1 MSGANTWRGANTW
14 SVALNE
20 NAGGG
25 GGGGAVNSVSVGNA
39 NLTLTGTATDPIIS
53 GTLVALTGNVATTN
67 FAFSGNAPGNPSF
80 VIGGTEE
87 FKIITTDLTS
97 HILVDSGVNGGVQLG
112 NPAGYGGY
120 KVTAPTVTPS
130 TDSTTQVATTA
141 FVQSAISGTPN
152 PNLSQ
157 VLTAGNTATN
167 SITVN
172 NTGVGANTIK
182 LLPNNS
188 ATDPHI
194 ELSDGTTTNTINK
207 NGYTTRNSTQN
218 STHFLNFSD
227 NSATGTGA
235 IQKTAGIE
243 CNPSTKT
250 LTTTTLET
258 QNITALS
265 PYNFSVVSIFAD
277 ATARDAG
284 IPSPYAGQMAF
295 LTGSNKLQYWN
306 TNWGNVSVILNNP
319 VITGFTITTQY
330 ELIYVNASNTVITA
344 PTLGGFTVVRFFPTT
359 TTSGTITLP
368 NTASVEYLLVA
379 GGGGGAGG
387 TMFAS
392 NGGGGGGGGFLT
404 ATDSMVELTSYALTV
419 GGGGIAGVAS
429 TNGGAGANSSLVV
442 ASGTITATGGGGGG
456 TGVGVAGGSGG
467 GGGYT
472 GVVNAG
478 GAGSQGSAGG
488 SSTTASPY
496 PYSGGGGGAGGV
508 GSSSVG
514 QGGVGLS
521 STITGATVFY
531 AGGGGGGASAGS
543 PAPGTLPT
551 GGNGGGGNG
560 GYFNNIAPTA
570 GTNGRGG
577 GGGGRGN
584 TTGSAGASGG
594 SGVVI
599 VRFPSYS

>member
-14 SVALNE
+14 SVALNQNE
-20 NAGGG
+20 LSGGG
-25 GGGGAVNSVSVGNA
+25 TGVQSVSVGNT
-39 NLTLTGTATDPIIS
+39 NLTLSGTAQNPVLS
-53 GTLVALTGNVATTN
+53 GTL
-67 FAFSGNAPGNPSF
+67 
-80 VIGGTEE
+80 
-87 FKIITTDLTS
+87 TDLTGS
-97 HILVDSGVNGGVQLG
+97 VAGNNNYIAGMYAPPFGTSAIVCAGTDTFLIEDTLFTPLLAVSNTAVLLGG
-112 NPAGYGGY
+112 AGTLATVP
-120 KVTAPTVTPS
+120 VTAPTVTPG
-130 TDSTTQVATTA
+130 TTSDDQVATTA
-141 FVQSAISGTPN
+141 FVQSAISATPSSIATNLAGGLGGEIPYQSAVNTTAFLANGTVG
-152 PNLSQ
+152 Q
-157 VLTAGNTATN
+157 VLTSAGTTLAPTWTTPSGGGGDLSTVLIAGNSAGSTAINMN
-167 SITVN
+167 S
-172 NTGVGANTIK
+172 
-182 LLPNNS
+182 
-188 ATDPHI
+188 
-194 ELSDGTTTNTINK
+194 
-207 NGYTTRNSTQN
+207 
-218 STHFLNFSD
+218 
-227 NSATGTGA
+227 
-235 IQKTAGIE
+235 
-243 CNPSTKT
+243 
-250 LTTTTLET
+250 
-258 QNITALS
+258 QNITAVNNLTVAS
-265 PYNFSVVSIFAD
+265 PYNFSVVSIFAN
-277 ATARDAG
+277 ATARDLAL
-284 IPSPYAGQMAF
+284 PSPYAGQMAF

-319 VITGFTITTQY
+319 VITGFTLTTQY
-330 ELIYVNASNTVITA
+330 ELIYVNASNAVINA

-359 TTSGTITLP
+359 TTSGTITIP
-368 NTASVEYLLVA
+368 NTTSVDYLLVA
-379 GGGGGAGG
+379 GGGGGGGG

-392 NGGGGGGGGFLT
+392 DAGGGGGGGFLT
-404 ATDSMVELTSYALTV
+404 ATGASMVELTSYAVTV

-456 TGVGVAGGSGG
+456 TGVGVIGGSGG

-478 GAGSQGSAGG
+478 GAGTALQGNAGG
-488 SSTTASPY
+488 SSTTVSPY

-531 AGGGGGGASAGS
+531 AGGGGGGASAGT
-543 PAPGTLPT
+543 PAPPTNPT

-560 GYFNNIAPTA
+560 GYFNNVAPTA

-599 VRFPSYS
+599 VKFPSYS